1 MRDVVIDDCQLGN
14 PFFTP
19 SHTYR
24 PHSTGPWEPRTSLT
38 HTHLVLSWQTDD
50 RRLGRE
56 ASIQAALGR
65 SRLDEKFR
73 ILVAAGDFTEL
84 PVTLAHAE
92 RLLDLPPHHSDPFV
106 RLLVAQALAEQA
118 TLVTHDRAIEP
129 YGAPV
134 IWTQARG

>member
-1 MRDVVIDDCQLGN
+1 M
-14 PFFTP
+14 
-19 SHTYR
+19 
-24 PHSTGPWEPRTSLT
+24 T

-50 RRLGRE
+50 RRLGREARKAIATADIVWVSAVSGRE